1 MINKLKLYMFRLVV
15 IFLKGVQWDDLIHIY
30 IMK

>member
-1 MINKLKLYMFRLVV
+1 MINKLKLYMFGLLVT
-15 IFLKGVQWDDLIHIY
+15 FLKGVQWDDLIYIY